1 MKNDDPRAA
10 SVVPL
15 ADADAPNGNANDA
28 TFAVDSQVRPAYTVG
43 VSASAGG
50 LEALE
55 RLFQSM
61 PDDTGMAFVVVQHLS
76 PDFKSLMNE
85 LLSRWTKMP
94 ICTAVNDTFVEA
106 NHIYLMPPKTEMII
120 SDGRLLLS
128 SGERKNELRLPID
141 LFFRSLAR
149 DSNTQAVA
157 IVLSGTGS
165 DGSRGIRDIH
175 ENGGLVLAQS
185 EQSAKFDGMP
195 KSAIETGAV
204 SFTLAPEEMPNALVR
219 HIKNL
224 SIVSVPDD
232 ESGGMSPIFRLL
244 RESYSIDF
252 SNYKPTTVLR
262 RTERRLQLLGIHQL
276 DLYAERLRED
286 RDELDALYRDLLIGV
301 TSFFR
306 DQEGFDSLLENA
318 LPDIFEKLAPGEE
331 LRVWVAGCATGE
343 EAYSLAI
350 LIHERSRS
358 LNRQIPIKIFATDVH
373 QRSLETAAAGIY
385 SISAVEAVSDQRLT
399 DYFIKTVDGYRV
411 TAELRNMV
419 VFAQHNII
427 KDAPFTRLNLVT
439 CRNLL
444 IYLLPEAQ
452 KKAINLFHFGLKT
465 GGVLWLGPSESTGDI
480 ASEFD
485 TLDQHW
491 KIYRKRRDVRLTPDF
506 RLPMSAGVGA
516 HVPPNRRTAA
526 LDNRLLESLVQ
537 VLETT
542 FSAAVLVNDQME
554 IEHTFGDA
562 NRFIPIYRG
571 APTLNLLELLPR
583 ELKTAVSAAVH
594 RARREKRTIVFSSI
608 QTDRSDDGAEVDV
621 YVQPL
626 LSSRRSG
633 MHLFIRFDDSRQSQT
648 TIGSVENVEL
658 SEATREHMDS
668 IEAELRYTKE
678 NLQATIEELETSNE
692 ELQATNEELLAS
704 NEELQSTNEELHSVN
719 EELYTV
725 NAEYQKKIDELT
737 ELSRDIDNLLLS
749 TNVHTIFLD
758 DHLRIRKFTP
768 RMAEVFNLIESDVG
782 RNIHGFFHSIQC
794 NNLPQKFAQV
804 LSSGSIIEEE
814 VRTNSGGYY
823 LMRIL
828 PYVGDVKSG
837 GVVLTLIDITMVKEA
852 EARFSNAVSVSPN
865 GILIV
870 DQRGLI
876 TMLNAEVVRIFG
888 YTETELIGN
897 SIETLVTDS
906 EGDQHAQLRADFF
919 QHPRLIRR
927 MGGMSYVWGV
937 HKDGSK
943 IPLDIRVNPIDTP
956 TGMQAIASI
965 VDFTEHQKLEST
977 LRDQVIQRD
986 RFLATLSHELRNP
999 IAAVLTSASLLR
1011 RGAGTDANVK
1021 QPIAVIHRQTTHM
1034 ATLLDDLLDVSRV
1047 TQGKIDLRRKPIDLV
1062 AACKEAVESVNPMAV
1077 RRQHVIRTILPSR
1090 STYIHADRVRIL
1102 QIVEN
1107 LLTNAIKYTQ
1117 ESGEIVLDLSADAM
1131 SAILRIRDNGCGMSK
1146 ELQNTIFDMFVQSDD
1161 TLDRSQGGM
1170 GVGLTLVKS
1179 LVELHQGTIDAAS
1192 DGKDLGSEFTVRL
1205 PLTDLRPVAVPPLES
1220 KVDRSDVT
1228 MVLVEDIDDS
1238 RTMFASLLQLEG
1250 YQVVATASDGLEG
1263 HEVISR
1269 LRPAVA
1275 LLDIGL
1281 PKIDGYQLARRLREE
1296 IGESIF
1302 LVALTG
1308 YGRGEDHE
1316 AVLEAG
1322 FNAHLVKPVNI
1333 DTLNAVLE
1341 KLFNHESRF
1350 RAS

>member
-1 MKNDDPRAA
+1 MKTDDAKPTT
-10 SVVPL
+10 VVPL
-15 ADADAPNGNANDA
+15 ADADAKAVQESDLTGGKDA
-28 TFAVDSQVRPAYTVG
+28 LARPAYIVG
-43 VSASAGG
+43 VGASAGG

-61 PDDTGMAFVVVQHLS
+61 PADTGMAFVVVQHLS

-85 LLSRWTKMP
+85 LLARWTTMP
-94 ICTAVNDTFVEA
+94 ICTAVNNQLVEA

-128 SGERKNELRLPID
+128 SGERKDELRLPID

-149 DSNTQAVA
+149 DANTQAIA

-175 ENGGLVLAQS
+175 ECGGLVLAQS
-185 EQSAKFDGMP
+185 ELTAKFDGMP
-195 KSAIETGAV
+195 KSAIETGVV

-219 HIKNL
+219 HVKNL

-232 ESGGMSPIFRLL
+232 ETGGMAPIFRLL
-244 RESYSIDF
+244 RDNYSIDF

-306 DQEGFDSLLENA
+306 DQEGFDSLLKNA
-318 LPDIFEKLAPGEE
+318 LPSIFEKLAPGEE
-331 LRVWVAGCATGE
+331 LRAWVAGCATGE

-350 LIHERSRS
+350 LIHEQARA

-373 QRSLETAAAGIY
+373 QRSLETAAAGVY
-385 SISAVEAVSDQRLT
+385 SVSAVEAVSDERLKN
-399 DYFIKTVDGYRV
+399 YFTKTIDGYRV
-411 TAELRNMV
+411 SAELRNMV

-427 KDAPFTRLNLVT
+427 KDSPFTRLNLIT

-444 IYLLPEAQ
+444 IYLLPDAQ

-480 ASEFD
+480 AGEFE

-506 RLPMSAGVGA
+506 RLPMSAGAGTHGSA
-516 HVPPNRRTAA
+516 ERRSGGQ
-526 LDNRLLESLVQ
+526 DNHLVESLVQ
-537 VLETT
+537 VLEQA
-542 FSAAVLVNDQME
+542 FGAAVLVNDQLE
-554 IEHTFGDA
+554 IEHTFGEA
-562 NRFIPIYRG
+562 NRFIQIYRG
-571 APTLNLLELLPR
+571 APTLNLLDLLSR
-583 ELKTAVSAAVH
+583 ELRTAVSAAVH
-594 RARREKRTIVFSSI
+594 RARREKRTVVFSSI
-608 QTDRSDDGAEVDV
+608 QTGQTDAGGKVDV
-621 YVQPL
+621 CVQPL
-626 LSSRRSG
+626 MSNRRSG
-633 MHLFIRFDDSRQSQT
+633 MHLFIRFDDSRQTPST
-648 TIGSVENVEL
+648 NEIAENVDL

-758 DHLRIRKFTP
+758 DQLRIRKFTP
-768 RMAEVFNLIESDVG
+768 RMAQVFNLIDSDVG
-782 RNIHGFFHSIQC
+782 RNIHGFFHSIQSA
-794 NNLPQKFAQV
+794 NLPQKLEQV
-804 LSSGSIIEEE
+804 LTTGAIIEEE
-814 VRTNSGGYY
+814 VRTSAGGYF

-828 PYVGDVKSG
+828 PYVGDTKSV

-876 TMLNAEVVRIFG
+876 TMINAEVERIFG
-888 YTETELIGN
+888 YAEDELIGKP
-897 SIETLVTDS
+897 IEILVS
-906 EGDQHAQLRADFF
+906 ESEAGHHTKLRTEFF
-919 QHPRLIRR
+919 GRPRLIRR

-937 HKDGSK
+937 HKNGSK
-943 IPLDIRVNPIDTP
+943 IPLDIRVNPIETP
-956 TGMQAIASI
+956 TGVQAIASI

-977 LRDQVIQRD
+977 LREQVTQRD

-1011 RGAGTDANVK
+1011 RLAGAD
-1021 QPIAVIHRQTTHM
+1021 PIIERPIDVIHRQTSHM

-1047 TQGKIDLRRKPIDLV
+1047 TQGKIDLRLKPIDLV
-1062 AACKEAVESVNPMAV
+1062 AACKEALESVGAMAK
-1077 RRQHVIRTILPSR
+1077 RHYHTIRAELPSIPI
-1090 STYIHADRVRIL
+1090 YIHADRVRIL
-1102 QIVEN
+1102 QIIEN
-1107 LLTNAIKYTQ
+1107 LLTNAIKYTK
-1117 ESGEIVLDLSADAM
+1117 ESGEIILTASTSAT
-1131 SAILRIRDNGCGMSK
+1131 SAILRVRDNGCGMSH
-1146 ELQNTIFDMFVQSDD
+1146 ELQATIFDMFVQSDE

-1179 LVELHQGTIDAAS
+1179 LVELHQGTIVAAS
-1192 DGKDLGSEFTVRL
+1192 EGKDRGSEFTVCL
-1205 PLTDLRPVAVPPLES
+1205 PLTDLRPIAAVKPANVFN
-1220 KVDRSDVT
+1220 KSDVT
-1228 MVLVEDIDDS
+1228 MVLVEDIEDS
-1238 RTMFASLLQLEG
+1238 RTMFASLLELEG
-1250 YQVVATASDGLEG
+1250 YEVLATASDGIEG
-1263 HEVISR
+1263 LEVIKR

-1281 PKIDGYQLARRLREE
+1281 PKIDGYQLARTLRSEL
-1296 IGESIF
+1296 GESIF

-1322 FNAHLVKPVNI
+1322 FNVHLVKPVNI
-1333 DTLNAVLE
+1333 DTLNGVLE
-1341 KLFNHESRF
+1341 KAVCNEPPFGTS
-1350 RAS
+1350 

>member
-1 MKNDDPRAA
+1 MKIDDQPPTKGA
-10 SVVPL
+10 PF
-15 ADADAPNGNANDA
+15 ADADAKTIDKNHAFFD
-28 TFAVDSQVRPAYTVG
+28 TDTQLRPIYTVG
-43 VSASAGG
+43 IGASAGG

-55 RLFQSM
+55 RLFQTM
-61 PDDTGMAFVVVQHLS
+61 PDDTGMAFVDVQHLS

-94 ICTAVNDTFVEA
+94 ICTAVNDQLVEA

-128 SGERKNELRLPID
+128 SGERKDELRLPID
-141 LFFRSLAR
+141 QFFRSLAR
-149 DSNTQAVA
+149 DVNTQAIA

-175 ENGGLVLAQS
+175 ECGGLVLAQS
-185 EQSAKFDGMP
+185 EQTAKFDGMP

-219 HIKNL
+219 HVKNL
-224 SIVSVPDD
+224 SIVAVPDD

-244 RESYSIDF
+244 RESFSIDF
-252 SNYKPTTVLR
+252 SKYKPTTVLR

-276 DLYAERLRED
+276 DLYTERLRED
-286 RDELDALYRDLLIGV
+286 RDELDSLYRDLLIGV

-318 LPDIFEKLAPGEE
+318 LPNIFEKLAPGEE

-350 LIHERSRS
+350 LIHEQARELS
-358 LNRQIPIKIFATDVH
+358 RQIPVKIFATDVH
-373 QRSLETAAAGIY
+373 QRSLETAAAGVY
-385 SISAVEAVSDQRLT
+385 SISAVEAVSEDRLK

-411 TAELRNMV
+411 SAELCNMV

-427 KDAPFTRLNLVT
+427 KDAPFTRLNLIT

-480 ASEFD
+480 ASEFE

-516 HVPPNRRTAA
+516 RGLADRRTGVQ
-526 LDNRLLESLVQ
+526 DNQLLESLVQ
-537 VLETT
+537 VLEQT
-542 FSAAVLVNDQME
+542 FGAAVLVNDQME
-554 IEHTFGDA
+554 IEHTFGEA
-562 NRFIPIYRG
+562 SRYIPIYRG
-571 APTLNLLELLPR
+571 PPTLNLLEMLSR
-583 ELKTAVSAAVH
+583 ELRTAVSAAVH

-608 QTDRSDDGAEVDV
+608 QTDPDSDTGQVDV

-626 LSSRRSG
+626 MSTRRSG
-633 MHLFIRFDDSRQSQT
+633 MHLFIRFDDSKQSKST
-648 TIGSVENVEL
+648 VDSVQNVEL

-719 EELYTV
+719 EEPYTV

-737 ELSRDIDNLLLS
+737 ELTRDIDNLLLS

-782 RNIHGFFHSIQC
+782 RNIHGFFYSIQSS
-794 NNLPQKFAQV
+794 NLPQKLEQV
-804 LSSGSIIEEE
+804 LSSGTIIEEE
-814 VRTNSGGYY
+814 FRTNTGGYF

-828 PYVGDVKSG
+828 PYVGDTKSG
-837 GVVLTLIDITMVKEA
+837 GVVLTLIDITLVKEA

-870 DQRGLI
+870 DQCGLI
-876 TMLNAEVVRIFG
+876 TMMNTEVERIFG
-888 YTETELIGN
+888 YTEAELIGKP
-897 SIETLVTDS
+897 IETLVPES
-906 EGDQHAQLRADFF
+906 EGARHTELRKEFF
-919 QHPRLIRR
+919 RHPRLIRR

-937 HKDGSK
+937 HQNGTK
-943 IPLDIRVNPIDTP
+943 IPLDIRVNPIETP
-956 TGMQAIASI
+956 TGVQAIASI

-977 LRDQVIQRD
+977 LREQVIQRD

-1011 RGAGTDANVK
+1011 RVAGADADADVER
-1021 QPIAVIHRQTTHM
+1021 PIAVIHRQTSHM

-1062 AACKEAVESVNPMAV
+1062 AACKEAFESVSAMAK
-1077 RRQHVIRTILPSR
+1077 RHLHLIRTELPSDPI
-1090 STYIHADRVRIL
+1090 YIHADRVRIL
-1102 QIVEN
+1102 QVIEN
-1107 LLTNAIKYTQ
+1107 LLTNAIKYTKDA
-1117 ESGEIVLDLSADAM
+1117 GEIVLNLSADAM
-1131 SAILRIRDNGCGMSK
+1131 SATLRVRDNGCGMSQS
-1146 ELQNTIFDMFVQSDD
+1146 LQTTIFDMFVQSDD
-1161 TLDRSQGGM
+1161 TLARSQGGM

-1179 LVELHQGTIDAAS
+1179 LVELHQGTIEAAS
-1192 DGKDLGSEFTVRL
+1192 EGKDRGSEFTVRL
-1205 PLTDLRPVAVPPLES
+1205 PLTELRPTAVPKPGNFLNKSE
-1220 KVDRSDVT
+1220 VT
-1228 MVLVEDIDDS
+1228 MVLVEDIEDS

-1250 YQVVATASDGLEG
+1250 YQVV
-1263 HEVISR
+1263 R
-1269 LRPAVA
+1269 RPAMVRRDWRSSTGFA
-1275 LLDIGL
+1275 PQSRCLIS
-1281 PKIDGYQLARRLREE
+1281 AFRRL
-1296 IGESIF
+1296 
-1302 LVALTG
+1302 T
-1308 YGRGEDHE
+1308 
-1316 AVLEAG
+1316 
-1322 FNAHLVKPVNI
+1322 
-1333 DTLNAVLE
+1333 DTNWQEGCEPISVMP
-1341 KLFNHESRF
+1341 S
-1350 RAS
+1350 S

>member
-1 MKNDDPRAA
+1 MDEHLGTLNTD
-10 SVVPL
+10 
-15 ADADAPNGNANDA
+15 
-28 TFAVDSQVRPAYTVG
+28 FQVRPTHTVG
-43 VSASAGG
+43 IGASAGG

-94 ICTAVNDTFVEA
+94 IRTAVNDQLVVA

-128 SGERKNELRLPID
+128 SGERKDELRLPID
-141 LFFRSLAR
+141 QFFRSLAR
-149 DSNTQAVA
+149 DSNTQAIA

-175 ENGGLVLAQS
+175 ECGGLVLAQS
-185 EQSAKFDGMP
+185 EQTAKFDGMP

-204 SFTLAPEEMPNALVR
+204 SFTLAPEEMPDALVR
-219 HIKNL
+219 HIRNL
-224 SIVSVPDD
+224 SIVAVPDS
-232 ESGGMSPIFRLL
+232 ESVGMSPIFRLL
-244 RESYSIDF
+244 RENYSIDF

-276 DLYAERLRED
+276 DLYAERLKED
-286 RDELDALYRDLLIGV
+286 RDELDSLYRDLLIGV

-306 DQEGFDSLLENA
+306 DQEGFDSLLKNA
-318 LPDIFEKLAPGEE
+318 LPNIFEKLAPGED

-350 LIHERSRS
+350 LIHEQVRG
-358 LNRQIPIKIFATDVH
+358 LDRQIPVKIFATDVH
-373 QRSLETAAAGIY
+373 QRSLETAAAGVY
-385 SISAVEAVSDQRLT
+385 SISAIEAVSEDRLKE
-399 DYFIKTVDGYRV
+399 YFVKTVDGYRV
-411 TAELRNMV
+411 SAELRNMV

-427 KDAPFTRLNLVT
+427 KDAPFTRLNLIT

-480 ASEFD
+480 ASEFEI
-485 TLDQHW
+485 LDQHW
-491 KIYRKRRDVRLTPDF
+491 KVYRKRRDVRLTPGF
-506 RLPMSAGVGA
+506 RPPMSAGAGA
-516 HVPPNRRTAA
+516 RGLSSRRTAVHDHPL
-526 LDNRLLESLVQ
+526 LDSLVQ
-537 VLETT
+537 VLEQT
-542 FSAAVLVNDQME
+542 FGAAVLVNDQME

-562 NRFIPIYRG
+562 SRYIPIYRG
-571 APTLNLLELLPR
+571 PPTLNLLELLSR
-583 ELKTAVSAAVH
+583 ELRTAVSAAVH
-594 RARREKRTIVFSSI
+594 RARREKRTVVFSSI
-608 QTDRSDDGAEVDV
+608 RTDPESGAGQVDV
-621 YVQPL
+621 CVQPL
-626 LSSRRSG
+626 TSTRRSG
-633 MHLFIRFDDSRQSQT
+633 MHLFIRFEDSRPSHPT
-648 TIGSVENVEL
+648 VDAVENVEL

-737 ELSRDIDNLLLS
+737 ELTRDIDNLLLS

-782 RNIHGFFHSIQC
+782 RNIHGFFHSIQSS
-794 NNLPQKFAQV
+794 NLPQKLEQV
-804 LSSGSIIEEE
+804 LSSGMIIEEE
-814 VRTNSGGYY
+814 VRTTTGGIF

-828 PYVGDVKSG
+828 PYAGDTKSG

-870 DQRGLI
+870 DHCGSI
-876 TMLNAEVVRIFG
+876 TMINAEVERIFG
-888 YTETELIGN
+888 YTQAELIGKPV
-897 SIETLVTDS
+897 ETLVPESKATRHT
-906 EGDQHAQLRADFF
+906 ELRTDFF
-919 QHPRLIRR
+919 RQPRLIRR

-937 HKDGSK
+937 HKNGTK
-943 IPLDIRVNPIDTP
+943 IPLDIRVNPIVTP
-956 TGMQAIASI
+956 TGIQAIASI
-965 VDFTEHQKLEST
+965 VDFTEHQKLEAT
-977 LRDQVIQRD
+977 LREQVIQRD

-1011 RGAGTDANVK
+1011 RVAGADTNVER
-1021 QPIAVIHRQTTHM
+1021 PIAVIHRQTSHM

-1047 TQGKIDLRRKPIDLV
+1047 TQGKIDLRRMPIDLV
-1062 AACKEAVESVNPMAV
+1062 SVCQEAFESVSAMAK
-1077 RRQHVIRTILPSR
+1077 RHLHVIRTELPSDPL
-1090 STYIHADRVRIL
+1090 YIHADRVRIL
-1102 QIVEN
+1102 QVIEN
-1107 LLTNAIKYTQ
+1107 LLTNAIKYTNDG
-1117 ESGEIVLDLSADAM
+1117 GEIVLNLSADAM
-1131 SAILRIRDNGCGMSK
+1131 FAILRVRDNGCGMSRS
-1146 ELQNTIFDMFVQSDD
+1146 LQTTIFDMFVQSDD

-1179 LVELHQGTIDAAS
+1179 LVELHQGTIEAAS
-1192 DGKDLGSEFTVRL
+1192 EGKDRGSEFTVRL
-1205 PLTDLRPVAVPPLES
+1205 PLTQRRPIMAAKPGNS
-1220 KVDRSDVT
+1220 MNKSDVT
-1228 MVLVEDIDDS
+1228 MVLVEDIEDS
-1238 RTMFASLLQLEG
+1238 RTMFAKLLQLEG
-1250 YQVVATASDGLEG
+1250 YQVLATASDGIEG
-1263 HEVISR
+1263 LEVIKR

-1281 PKIDGYQLARRLREE
+1281 PQIDGYQLARRLRADL
-1296 IGESIF
+1296 GDTIF

-1308 YGRGEDHE
+1308 YGRGEDQE

-1322 FNAHLVKPVNI
+1322 FNVHLVKPINV

-1341 KLFNHESRF
+1341 KLYHDESRF
-1350 RAS
+1350 GSS